1 MVTLIL
7 IGSFWFPHM
16 SSSLFYLIY
25 SSYVVI
31 LLLFDRLADS
41 SANPKAA
48 TAAAKAYF
56 VDLND
61 MTEWAVKKNGVVIT
75 EAYKQSLTDLAAFR
89 KAL

>member
-1 MVTLIL
+1 
-7 IGSFWFPHM
+7 M
-16 SSSLFYLIY
+16 SSSKLP
-25 SSYVVI
+25 SQRKSHDNI
-31 LLLFDRLADS
+31 LTNALSNKYRLADT

-61 MTEWAVKKNGVVIT
+61 MTEWAIKKNGVVIC
-75 EAYKQSLTDLAAFR
+75 EAYQKSLTDLAAFR

>member
-1 MVTLIL
+1 ML
-7 IGSFWFPHM
+7 H
-16 SSSLFYLIY
+16 
-25 SSYVVI
+25 
-31 LLLFDRLADS
+31 RLADS

-61 MTEWAVKKNGVVIT
+61 MTEWAIKKNGVVICD
-75 EAYKQSLTDLAAFR
+75 AYQKSLTDLAAFK

>member
-1 MVTLIL
+1 MHCHDLSYNLSIN
-7 IGSFWFPHM
+7 SF
-16 SSSLFYLIY
+16 L
-25 SSYVVI
+25 
-31 LLLFDRLADS
+31 RLADS

-61 MTEWAVKKNGVVIT
+61 MTEWAIKKNGVVICD
-75 EAYKQSLTDLAAFR
+75 AYQKSLTDLAAFR

>member
-1 MVTLIL
+1 MGHMHAHDFTYN
-7 IGSFWFPHM
+7 SFFTY
-16 SSSLFYLIY
+16 FN
-25 SSYVVI
+25 
-31 LLLFDRLADS
+31 RLADS

-61 MTEWAVKKNGVVIT
+61 MTEWAIKKNGVVICD
-75 EAYKQSLTDLAAFR
+75 AYQKSLTDLAAFR

>member
-1 MVTLIL
+1 
-7 IGSFWFPHM
+7 
-16 SSSLFYLIY
+16 
-25 SSYVVI
+25 
-31 LLLFDRLADS
+31 LADS

-61 MTEWAVKKNGVVIT
+61 MTEWAIKKNGVVICD
-75 EAYKQSLTDLAAFR
+75 AYQKSLTDLAAFR

>member
-1 MVTLIL
+1 
-7 IGSFWFPHM
+7 M
-16 SSSLFYLIY
+16 SYNLSINYFL
-25 SSYVVI
+25 
-31 LLLFDRLADS
+31 RLADS

-61 MTEWAVKKNGVVIT
+61 MTEWAIKKNGVVICD
-75 EAYKQSLTDLAAFR
+75 AYQKSLTDLAAFR

>member
-1 MVTLIL
+1 MQLVCQTHAHN
-7 IGSFWFPHM
+7 FTDN
-16 SSSLFYLIY
+16 LFYNCFL
-25 SSYVVI
+25 
-31 LLLFDRLADS
+31 RLADS

-61 MTEWAVKKNGVVIT
+61 MTEWAIKKNGVVICD
-75 EAYKQSLTDLAAFR
+75 AYQKSLTDLAAFR

>member
-1 MVTLIL
+1 MNIL
-7 IGSFWFPHM
+7 HLTQS
-16 SSSLFYLIY
+16 
-25 SSYVVI
+25 
-31 LLLFDRLADS
+31 DRLADS

-75 EAYKQSLTDLAAFR
+75 EAYQQSLNDLAAFR

>member
-1 MVTLIL
+1 MCCHPPFLN
-7 IGSFWFPHM
+7 
-16 SSSLFYLIY
+16 
-25 SSYVVI
+25 
-31 LLLFDRLADS
+31 RLADS

>member
-1 MVTLIL
+1 
-7 IGSFWFPHM
+7 M
-16 SSSLFYLIY
+16 SSSKLPSRKSLN
-25 SSYVVI
+25 SI
-31 LLLFDRLADS
+31 LTYAMITKYRLADT

-61 MTEWAVKKNGVVIT
+61 MTEWAIKKNGVVIC
-75 EAYKQSLTDLAAFR
+75 EAYQKSLTDLAAFR